1 MKMKNALATIIL
13 SLSFSNA
20 NADVIDKSVLSDALH
35 AMVMVESGG
44 DPNAVG
50 DKHLVNKAYGVLQ
63 IRKPYLDD
71 VVRLFKESMTA
82 KWGRILTIEDMKG
95 PPMAWW
101 TASRYL
107 EYYGRRYYR
116 LTGNRPGIRIFAAL
130 HNGGPNGWRK
140 SATNEYCDRVVAAAK
155 WTIHN
160 PGSTTEED

>member
-1 MKMKNALATIIL
+1 MKMKNVLAMVAAF
-13 SLSFSNA
+13 SLISSNV
-20 NADVIDKSVLSDALH
+20 NAEDVIDKSVLSDALH
-35 AMVMVESGG
+35 AMVRVESGG

-82 KWGRILTIEDMKG
+82 KWGRILTIEDMKD
-95 PPMAWW
+95 PSMAWW

-107 EYYGRRYYR
+107 EHYGRRYYR
-116 LTGNRPGIRIFAAL
+116 LTGSRPGIRIFAAL
-130 HNGGPNGWRK
+130 HNGGPNGWKK

-155 WTIHN
+155 
-160 PGSTTEED
+160 